1 MPCPV
6 LYQIKYLCQ
15 HRDSRHGRGA
25 ASVEPVSDE
34 FHKPTQYSGDKFD
47 EFQGGEDPAQIMRV
61 AHDTAAALVNRA
73 RDTDDE
79 AVIDSL
85 VAYTDEHGLDALAE
99 LWARSSPR
107 SLPGALWR
115 IYLVR
120 LLIRQDPE
128 GTSFLFQRG
137 SEVLATIDTA
147 VAGAVMPTGPEEITA
162 LADEILRG
170 LFRGDFATALDR
182 AAAFCR
188 ITAAGCTS
196 VADDA
201 DLVNSE
207 RATDLTTRAL
217 RFTQMGE
224 EFTSCARLHRAG
236 SLE

>member
-1 MPCPV
+1 M
-6 LYQIKYLCQ
+6 
-15 HRDSRHGRGA
+15 
-25 ASVEPVSDE
+25 SDQ
-34 FHKPTQYSGDKFD
+34 FHKPTQYSNEKFD
-47 EFQGGEDPAQIMRV
+47 EFVGGDDPAQIRQL

-73 RDTDDE
+73 RETDDE
-79 AVIDSL
+79 AVIDRL

-120 LLIRQDPE
+120 LVIRQDPD
-128 GTSFLFQRG
+128 GTSYLFQRG
-137 SEVLATIDTA
+137 AEVLKTIDTL
-147 VAGAVMPTGPEEITA
+147 VAGAPLPTGPEEITA

-188 ITAAGCTS
+188 VASAGCTS
-196 VADDA
+196 IADDA
-201 DLVNSE
+201 DVTNSE
-207 RATDLTTRAL
+207 RATELTTRAL
-217 RFTQMGE
+217 RFTQLAE
-224 EFTSCARLHRAG
+224 EFTSCARLHRAD

>member
-1 MPCPV
+1 M
-6 LYQIKYLCQ
+6 
-15 HRDSRHGRGA
+15 
-25 ASVEPVSDE
+25 SDQ

-47 EFQGGEDPAQIMRV
+47 EFEGGDDPAQIMRL

-73 RDTDDE
+73 RESDDE
-79 AVIDSL
+79 AVIERL

-120 LLIRQDPE
+120 LLIRQDAD
-128 GTSFLFQRG
+128 GTSYLFQRG
-137 SEVLATIDTA
+137 SEVLATIDAA
-147 VAGAVMPTGPEEITA
+147 VAGAPVPTGPEEITA
-162 LADEILRG
+162 LANQILRG

-188 ITAAGCTS
+188 VTAAGCSS

-201 DLVNSE
+201 DLTNPE
-207 RATDLTTRAL
+207 RATELTTRAL
-217 RFTQMGE
+217 RFTQMAE
-224 EFTSCARLHRAG
+224 EFTSCARMHRSG
-236 SLE
+236 TLE